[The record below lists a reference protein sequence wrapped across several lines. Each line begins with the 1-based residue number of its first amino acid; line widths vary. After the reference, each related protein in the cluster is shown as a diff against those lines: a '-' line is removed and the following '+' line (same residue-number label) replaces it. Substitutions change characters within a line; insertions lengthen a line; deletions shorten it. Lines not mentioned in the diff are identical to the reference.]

1 MDNQFTIKGVTGSP
15 EDPDKQKVLMVEVN
29 LEDGFCAAMEKFER
43 LVIEKT
49 LRRNEFNKTWAAR
62 ELMMTRHSL
71 FYRMK
76 KLEISIKKTPFREKG
91 YIVGLE

>member
-15 EDPDKQKVLMVEVN
+15 EDPDKKNPLMVEVN
-29 LEDGFCAAMEKFER
+29 PEDGLRAAMEKIER
-43 LVIEKT
+43 QMIEKA

-62 ELMMTRHSL
+62 ELKLTRHSL

-76 KLEISIKKTPFREKG
+76 KLGISIKKPAFREEG
-91 YIVGLE
+91 YIVGLG

>member
-15 EDPDKQKVLMVEVN
+15 EDPDKKNPLMVEVN
-29 LEDGFCAAMEKFER
+29 PEDGLCAAMEKIER
-43 LVIEKT
+43 LMIEKA

-62 ELMMTRHSL
+62 ELKMTRHSL

-76 KLEISIKKTPFREKG
+76 KRGIPIKKTGISREIF
-91 YIVGLE
+91 IVGLE